1 MPKSIHNIY
10 GHKVRTRICGICVVN
25 DELLLVN
32 HKGLGD
38 GNLWAPPGGGIE
50 YGESVLQALERE
62 FKEETNLTIS
72 AKELLFTVEFIEPP
86 LHAIELFFTV
96 EVKGGALKK
105 GMDPEMESESQ
116 IITDA
121 RFFPWKEIKEL
132 DSGQVHGIF
141 KNVSDPAEILD
152 LRGYFKL

>member
-105 GMDPEMESESQ
+105 GIDPEMESESQ

>member
-1 MPKSIHNIY
+1 MPKSIQNLY
-10 GHKVRTRICGICVVN
+10 GHKVRTRICGICVVD

-32 HKGLGD
+32 HKDIGN

-62 FKEETNLTIS
+62 FIEETSLIIQV
-72 AKELLFTVEFIEPP
+72 KELLFVTEFIDPP
-86 LHAIELFFTV
+86 LHAVELFFNV
-96 EVKGGALKK
+96 EVLGGQLKK
-105 GMDPEMESESQ
+105 GKDPEMEHQSQ

-132 DSGQVHGIF
+132 DPGRVHGIF
-141 KNVSDPAEILD
+141 KNVSEPVEILD